1 MKKGLIHIYCG
12 DGKGKTTAAMGL
24 AIRAAGR
31 EKKVFITQ
39 FLKSGKSGELVS
51 LDKLKDY
58 VTFLPG
64 KPVNKFI
71 WNMND
76 EEKKDAKKEHTS
88 RFREIVEIIKKNEYD
103 LLIYVANWPI
113 PRRLA
118 WDALLRARAL
128 ENQCYVC
135 GVNRT
140 GMDGYH
146 LKYNGGSKIYSAFG
160 EEIASLPDEQEGI
173 ATTSLQLGALNRL
186 REKFPVWKDA
196 DEFHL

>member
-76 EEKKDAKKEHTS
+76 EEKKLETISFLVGYDDYNYFSRVFRKKMGES
-88 RFREIVEIIKKNEYD
+88 PREYRNNLHKSVKN
-103 LLIYVANWPI
+103 VQQKI
-113 PRRLA
+113 P
-118 WDALLRARAL
+118 
-128 ENQCYVC
+128 N
-135 GVNRT
+135 
-140 GMDGYH
+140 M
-146 LKYNGGSKIYSAFG
+146 S
-160 EEIASLPDEQEGI
+160 
-173 ATTSLQLGALNRL
+173 
-186 REKFPVWKDA
+186 
-196 DEFHL
+196 

>member
-71 WNMND
+71 WNMK
-76 EEKKDAKKEHTS
+76 EKKDAKKEHTS

-103 LLIYVANWPI
+103 LLILDEIIATINNGFI
-113 PRRLA
+113 E
-118 WDALLRARAL
+118 L
-128 ENQCYVC
+128 EEV
-135 GVNRT
+135 VNFLKNKPDTLEVVMT
-140 GMDGYH
+140 GRDPKEE
-146 LKYNGGSKIYSAFG
+146 LI
-160 EEIASLPDEQEGI
+160 EIANYVTEMKCIKHPFREGI
-173 ATTSLQLGALNRL
+173 PSRIGIEL
-186 REKFPVWKDA
+186 
-196 DEFHL
+196 

>member
-1 MKKGLIHIYCG
+1 MKKGLIHIYCE

-103 LLIYVANWPI
+103 LLILDEIIATINNGFI
-113 PRRLA
+113 E
-118 WDALLRARAL
+118 L
-128 ENQCYVC
+128 EEV
-135 GVNRT
+135 VNFLKNKPDTLEVVMT
-140 GMDGYH
+140 GRDPKEE
-146 LKYNGGSKIYSAFG
+146 LI
-160 EEIASLPDEQEGI
+160 EIANYVTEMKCIKHPFREGI
-173 ATTSLQLGALNRL
+173 PSRIGIEL
-186 REKFPVWKDA
+186 
-196 DEFHL
+196 

>member
-103 LLIYVANWPI
+103 SRFLCAE
-113 PRRLA
+113 RKTDR
-118 WDALLRARAL
+118 
-128 ENQCYVC
+128 EC
-135 GVNRT
+135 NRW
-140 GMDGYH
+140 
-146 LKYNGGSKIYSAFG
+146 KGSLCHS
-160 EEIASLPDEQEGI
+160 GI
-173 ATTSLQLGALNRL
+173 N
-186 REKFPVWKDA
+186 
-196 DEFHL
+196 